1 MWSLER
7 IISSK
12 RQEKNSNEI
21 ELKLKF
27 CCKRIPNSFLL
38 KAEKNQE
45 KKRYMSSRFTQRNS
59 YFFFEK
65 KEVKLSITWSSQ
77 KFCRKKNELQKLK
90 KMRKI
95 KLSAD
100 NLTNMSETFHLEIVK
115 DTLGSETVG

>member
-38 KAEKNQE
+38 KAEKKQE

-59 YFFFEK
+59 YFFRKKKKLNYQLLGLHKSFAEK
-65 KEVKLSITWSSQ
+65 KGTAES
-77 KFCRKKNELQKLK
+77 E